1 MSGVSDA
8 AGGAAGPSPGDR
20 HGTPHRVV
28 NPPTLA
34 APVGFAHAVVSVP
47 GRTVHLAGQ
56 TAQRPD
62 GTIIGPGL
70 VEQFDQALANL
81 LEAMRA
87 AGAEPGHLVALNVY
101 TTDVAAYRDNLKP
114 LGAAYRRHLGRHY
127 PAMAL
132 FGVSGLLAPE
142 AKVELL
148 GTAVIPDP

>member
-1 MSGVSDA
+1 M
-8 AGGAAGPSPGDR
+8 
-20 HGTPHRVV
+20 V
-28 NPPTLA
+28 NPSTLA
-34 APVGFAHAVVSVP
+34 APVGFAHAVVSGP

-62 GTIIGPGL
+62 GAIIGPGV

-101 TTDVAAYRDNLKP
+101 TTDVAAYRENLKP

-132 FGVSGLLAPE
+132 FGVSGLFDPE
-142 AKVELL
+142 AKIELL
-148 GTAVIPDP
+148 GTAVIPDR